1 MKLLQDILFLIDQHI
16 LISLPNSSACAA
28 GLPFFPLPEAKRGL
42 EPLLKFRLLCPLG
55 ASCKVV
61 KFHEDQSIDT
71 STRGTVC
78 LQARFHQGLPV
89 SLPDEPGRQCHRS
102 GPSLRPYTGE
112 TS

>member
-1 MKLLQDILFLIDQHI
+1 MKLLQDILFLDQHI

-61 KFHEDQSIDT
+61 NFHEDQSIDT
-71 STRGTVC
+71 SIQGHSVPTSTVPAGTSSI
-78 LQARFHQGLPV
+78 LA
-89 SLPDEPGRQCHRS
+89 
-102 GPSLRPYTGE
+102 
-112 TS
+112 